1 MKRIRLVA
9 LLGIVGL
16 GGLWVAHG
24 QHTATLTEK
33 LVKTKVV
40 DDMGDE
46 EIVEKWVPTLE
57 IGLDYIGPAAAFLVL
72 LVGFTTWRLRVPTA
86 D

>member
-1 MKRIRLVA
+1 MKIIRTLA
-9 LLGIVGL
+9 ILGVIGL
-16 GGLWVAHG
+16 GALWFPHG

-57 IGLDYIGPAAAFLVL
+57 IGLDYIAPTAGL
-72 LVGFTTWRLRVPTA
+72 LICVIGLTTWRLRRETQI
-86 D
+86 